1 MKCRVFLNT
10 LIPFVIVVNL
20 FQTRQS
26 QAEPSP
32 IFEPII
38 ENIKTRLPSGL
49 KMRLP
54 ASVLSTQDSI
64 LYSFLPNDDRMLAVD
79 LEDIEVEFFTVLIAD
94 RPDCLEQKNLEDC
107 LVAAVGVS
115 EDPIKSQAELDK
127 LLANHEGNFSTIEFG
142 QGISGFYFEQ
152 PQLQAIVWR
161 QKQMAHL
168 LVSRRCPS
176 DRNYISKQQL
186 IKMAKSAAEEPA
198 ITSRIYNFDTSR
210 LN

>member
-1 MKCRVFLNT
+1 MKYRVFFNT

-94 RPDCLEQKNLEDC
+94 CSEQKNLEDC

-142 QGISGFYFEQ
+142 KEISGFYFEQ

-176 DRNYISKQQL
+176 DRNCISKQQL